1 MNERRTIFDYLA
13 HALTTFAI
21 SVILLMMFARVFG
34 EMSNEMSTIFQ
45 LGSKGL
51 ATETMLQFLG
61 LSIIIRIIQYICFDG
76 PLCSRLTVIPRMIL
90 MLAAIVTAVAI
101 MANVCGWFPINHW
114 EPWVGFSISFIIC
127 FLISIAVTMLK
138 TNLENKKLEQG
149 LKKYQ
154 EKEGGGGNES
164 SDRNEQSEKRVWK

>member
-34 EMSNEMSTIFQ
+34 EMSNEMSTMFQ

-90 MLAAIVTAVAI
+90 MLTSIVAAVAV
-101 MANVCGWFPINHW
+101 MAKVCGWFPINRW
-114 EPWVGFSISFIIC
+114 EPWVGFTISFGIC
-127 FLISIAVTMLK
+127 FLVSLAVVTLK

-154 EKEGGGGNES
+154 EKGGDGSNE
-164 SDRNEQSEKRVWK
+164 